1 MFPETHLT
9 EVTRLI
15 QLAIAPVFLLTAIG
29 TLIGALSG
37 RLGRVV
43 DRIRALKERMPH
55 LPEEA
60 CREPREEMSI
70 LGRRMKL
77 VYIAITLAVCS
88 ALFVGLLI
96 ITAFLDAFLS
106 VDLSRAV
113 GIVFIA
119 AMLSFVASLGVF
131 LREIFLAV
139 TSAYS
144 PMR

>member
-1 MFPETHLT
+1 MFPEAHLT

-29 TLIGALSG
+29 TLIGALSS

-43 DRIRALKERMPH
+43 DRIRALKEGLPH
-55 LPEEA
+55 LPEDI
-60 CREPREEMSI
+60 REPREEMSI

-77 VYIAITLAVCS
+77 VYLAITLAVCS

-96 ITAFLDAFLS
+96 VTAFLDAFLS
-106 VDLSRAV
+106 IDLSRAV

-119 AMLSFVASLGVF
+119 AMLAFIASLGVF
-131 LREIFLAV
+131 LREIYLAV